1 MTKLVKII
9 HPGPVYI
16 WSGRQAAS
24 FKAAE
29 APAGWDMLENFQ
41 GGLRKNPRRA
51 IIRHILLKTRLFCG
65 RRRPIGRR
73 GHNGLTSNSMRMMER
88 SMEFLWTKQAALLDN
103 IANAETPNYKA
114 KLVTFE
120 ESFQESLEA
129 ADQGRNKQ
137 TKKAMREAIE
147 GASWSVRETGEV
159 TRRDEN
165 GVNITEQMTE
175 IIRNSYQM
183 QYLYQSLNSD
193 MNALRTAIGG

>member
-1 MTKLVKII
+1 MK
-9 HPGPVYI
+9 
-16 WSGRQAAS
+16 
-24 FKAAE
+24 
-29 APAGWDMLENFQ
+29 
-41 GGLRKNPRRA
+41 
-51 IIRHILLKTRLFCG
+51 
-65 RRRPIGRR
+65 
-73 GHNGLTSNSMRMMER
+73 
-88 SMEFLWTKQAALLDN
+88 FLWTKQAALLDN

>member
-1 MTKLVKII
+1 M
-9 HPGPVYI
+9 
-16 WSGRQAAS
+16 
-24 FKAAE
+24 
-29 APAGWDMLENFQ
+29 D
-41 GGLRKNPRRA
+41 
-51 IIRHILLKTRLFCG
+51 
-65 RRRPIGRR
+65 
-73 GHNGLTSNSMRMMER
+73 GLTSNSMRMMER

-193 MNALRTAIGG
+193 MNALRTAIGR

>member
-1 MTKLVKII
+1 M
-9 HPGPVYI
+9 
-16 WSGRQAAS
+16 
-24 FKAAE
+24 
-29 APAGWDMLENFQ
+29 D
-41 GGLRKNPRRA
+41 
-51 IIRHILLKTRLFCG
+51 
-65 RRRPIGRR
+65 
-73 GHNGLTSNSMRMMER
+73 GLTSNSMRMMER

-137 TKKAMREAIE
+137 TKKAMREAME

>member
-1 MTKLVKII
+1 M
-9 HPGPVYI
+9 
-16 WSGRQAAS
+16 
-24 FKAAE
+24 
-29 APAGWDMLENFQ
+29 D
-41 GGLRKNPRRA
+41 
-51 IIRHILLKTRLFCG
+51 
-65 RRRPIGRR
+65 
-73 GHNGLTSNSMRMMER
+73 GLTSNSMRMMER

-137 TKKAMREAIE
+137 TKKAMLEAIE

>member
-1 MTKLVKII
+1 M
-9 HPGPVYI
+9 
-16 WSGRQAAS
+16 
-24 FKAAE
+24 
-29 APAGWDMLENFQ
+29 D
-41 GGLRKNPRRA
+41 
-51 IIRHILLKTRLFCG
+51 
-65 RRRPIGRR
+65 
-73 GHNGLTSNSMRMMER
+73 GLTSNSMRMMER

-183 QYLYQSLNSD
+183 QYLYQSLNSV

>member
-1 MTKLVKII
+1 M
-9 HPGPVYI
+9 
-16 WSGRQAAS
+16 
-24 FKAAE
+24 
-29 APAGWDMLENFQ
+29 D
-41 GGLRKNPRRA
+41 
-51 IIRHILLKTRLFCG
+51 
-65 RRRPIGRR
+65 
-73 GHNGLTSNSMRMMER
+73 GLTSNSMRMMER

-147 GASWSVRETGEV
+147 GASWSVQETGEV

>member
-1 MTKLVKII
+1 M
-9 HPGPVYI
+9 
-16 WSGRQAAS
+16 
-24 FKAAE
+24 
-29 APAGWDMLENFQ
+29 D
-41 GGLRKNPRRA
+41 
-51 IIRHILLKTRLFCG
+51 
-65 RRRPIGRR
+65 
-73 GHNGLTSNSMRMMER
+73 GLTSNSMRMMER

-120 ESFQESLEA
+120 ERFQESLEA

>member
-1 MTKLVKII
+1 M
-9 HPGPVYI
+9 
-16 WSGRQAAS
+16 
-24 FKAAE
+24 
-29 APAGWDMLENFQ
+29 D
-41 GGLRKNPRRA
+41 
-51 IIRHILLKTRLFCG
+51 
-65 RRRPIGRR
+65 
-73 GHNGLTSNSMRMMER
+73 GLTSNSMRMMER

-137 TKKAMREAIE
+137 TKKAMREASE